1 MKGFAIKGS
10 TDENVIALIHKIMST
25 YTKST
30 RGFEFCLP
38 DTYYVALADRTL
50 TSGTNIERIREV
62 DNPNDIT
69 IFDANEFIS
78 KYPIFESD
86 KVEDLKHCS
95 IEIVHSCRWDGYPE
109 CWFFG
114 KIGYVKMSDCRKIEK
129 VQETQSEAPIDDALA
144 PAQPVIE
151 QVIDSL
157 AQQVIDDSLVQQVI
171 DKFDII
177 PNESWN
183 DKVELKISGKYE
195 LVNEDGKVFLVK
207 KKPML
212 PTSLSEC
219 DALIEDKTPVDYI
232 MSKLRELV
240 ICRNAYWKL
249 LEWTPNLLD
258 QTTKY
263 TIENHH
269 MFLTKAA
276 TTNDN
281 TLLMFPTEESRDFFY
296 ETFNDL
302 LITCIECL

>member
-30 RGFEFCLP
+30 HGFEFCLP

-78 KYPIFESD
+78 KYTIFESD
-86 KVEDLKHCS
+86 KVEDLQHGS
-95 IEIVHSCRWDGYPE
+95 VEIVHSCRWNGYPE

-114 KIGYVKMSDCRKIEK
+114 KIGYVKMSDCSKIEK
-129 VQETQSEAPIDDALA
+129 VQETQSEATIDDALA
-144 PAQPVIE
+144 PVQQVIDAPVQ

-157 AQQVIDDSLVQQVI
+157 AQQVI

-183 DKVELKISGKYE
+183 DKVELNISDKYE
-195 LVNEDGKVFLVK
+195 LVNENGKVFLVK

-212 PTSLSEC
+212 PTSVSEC
-219 DALIEDKTPVDYI
+219 DALIEDKTSIDYI
-232 MSKLRELV
+232 MSKLRELIV
-240 ICRNAYWKL
+240 CRNAYWKL
-249 LEWTPNLLD
+249 LDWSPNLLD

-302 LITCIECL
+302 LITCIDML